1 MPLELAYHLSV
12 VCFVVRNENASRDDF
27 IFYSKRLMR
36 ILIEHALSLLPFKV
50 SVVFLFLLIQL
61 FWALLLLLHVAGL
74 SLNFMS
80 PVAPVPFFR
89 VHNQNN
95 QNTNL
100 EWGKGWFRYKINLN
114 STCGTYLS
122 FKLSSIGFFF

>member
-50 SVVFLFLLIQL
+50 SVDFLFLLIQL
-61 FWALLLLLHVAGL
+61 FWALLLFCMLQGCH
-74 SLNFMS
+74 
-80 PVAPVPFFR
+80 
-89 VHNQNN
+89 
-95 QNTNL
+95 
-100 EWGKGWFRYKINLN
+100 
-114 STCGTYLS
+114 
-122 FKLSSIGFFF
+122 